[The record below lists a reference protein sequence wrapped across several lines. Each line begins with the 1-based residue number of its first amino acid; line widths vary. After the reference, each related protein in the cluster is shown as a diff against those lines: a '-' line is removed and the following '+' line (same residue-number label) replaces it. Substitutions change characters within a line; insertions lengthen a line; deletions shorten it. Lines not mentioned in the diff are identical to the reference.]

1 MSGSRLGTPNF
12 GVHMSMIEYGYDDM
26 SMNGCRYLNGGQL
39 ISRNGG

>member
-12 GVHMSMIEYGYDDM
+12 GGAYEYDYGYDDM
-26 SMNGCRYLNGGQL
+26 SMNGCRYVNGGQL